1 MPYCIVAKLHGRALR
16 FPLVPGPNS
25 VGSEAG
31 SNVLLAHPTVAP
43 QHAALEVSE
52 TGITVRDLGS
62 RNGILIRSQRV
73 QEAHLLPGDTFEIGR
88 YRLEVELVALEDLE
102 VGIELPAEAEPL
114 EAPPETPP
122 SSRIEQSS
130 LDRFSTKYLPRLLA
144 HLYSGTDLPRLAQ
157 HLGFALSDTLPIA
170 ELEVIHGRQEDRGV
184 LYSVRRDTEDNP
196 PGPWVEAHRGDCTV
210 RVLFAD
216 PDLAGFLE
224 PLLEAGATLLA
235 LAELRNRR
243 RRAIQPRGT
252 PTGRPQ
258 PASVNPTVQELY
270 DQAERVAASDVGVLI
285 CGESGTGKEVFAQ
298 FIHSASS
305 RSVKPLVAVNC
316 ASLPKDLL
324 EAELFG
330 VERGVATG
338 VEARAGKFEAA
349 HDGTLF
355 LDEVGDMAPGTQAKI
370 LRALQEKEVYR
381 LGSHQPRPADARII
395 AATNR
400 PIDKMLTEGTFR
412 IDLYHRIAT
421 WVVELPALR
430 HRRSDIPNLA
440 AYFLA
445 EQARLRGIRLRGISR
460 AGVQVLQRY
469 SWPGN
474 IRQLQNEIARAVLFL
489 EDGELLDSRR
499 LSPSL
504 RGGDLE
510 SEDLSLSAVLERA
523 EHRELCRALRHCS
536 GNAAEAAKR
545 LQISRATLY
554 RRMKALGIKP
564 SSPQH

>member
-16 FPLVPGPNS
+16 FPLELGANS
-25 VGSEAG
+25 LGSEPD
-31 SNVLLAHPTVAP
+31 SNVLLTHPTIAP
-43 QHAALEVSE
+43 QHAVLNVSE
-52 TGITVRDLGS
+52 AGITVEDLGS
-62 RNGILIRSQRV
+62 RNGILIRGHRV
-73 QEAHLLPGDTFEIGR
+73 REAHLLPGDSFEIGR
-88 YRLEVELVALEDLE
+88 YLLEVELVALEDLE
-102 VGIELPAEAEPL
+102 VGIAL
-114 EAPPETPP
+114 PPEPESLDREEKTPP
-122 SSRIEQSS
+122 RRRIEENA
-130 LDRFSTKYLPRLLA
+130 LDRFSTKYLPRLLT

-157 HLGFALSDTLPIA
+157 HVGFALSDTLPIA
-170 ELEVIHGRQEDRGV
+170 EMEVIHGQQEERGV

-196 PGPWVEAHRGDCTV
+196 PGPWIEAHKGDCTV

-216 PDLAGFLE
+216 SDLAEFLE
-224 PLLEAGATLLA
+224 PLVESGATLLA

-243 RRAIQPRGT
+243 RRVSRPRGT

-258 PASVNPTVQELY
+258 PASVNSKVQEIY
-270 DQAERVAASDVGVLI
+270 DQGERVAASDVGVLI
-285 CGESGTGKEVFAQ
+285 CGESGTGKEVLAQ
-298 FIHSASS
+298 FIHTSSS

-316 ASLPKDLL
+316 ASLPSDLL

-355 LDEVGDMAPGTQAKI
+355 LDEVGDMAPETQAKI

-395 AATNR
+395 AATNQ
-400 PIDKMLTEGTFR
+400 PIDKMLAEGSFR
-412 IDLYHRIAT
+412 TDLYHRIAT

-460 AGVQVLQRY
+460 AGVQVLQGY

-474 IRQLQNEIARAVLFL
+474 IRQLRNEIARAVLFL

-499 LSPSL
+499 LSPGL
-504 RGGDLE
+504 RAGDPE
-510 SEDLSLSAVLERA
+510 SDDLSLSVAMERA
-523 EHRELCRALRHCS
+523 EHRELTNALRSC
-536 GNAAEAAKR
+536 GNNAAEAAKR

-554 RRMKALGIKP
+554 RRMKALGIRP
-564 SSPQH
+564 SSPK